1 MDKTQAARL
10 LVETLAAFVR
20 EEGEALAERLAEALA
35 ALLVPAEE
43 PPLEDEATP
52 AKKPARRR

>member
-20 EEGEALAERLAEALA
+20 EEGETLAERLAEALS
-35 ALLVPAEE
+35 ALLAPAEE
-43 PPLEDEATP
+43 PLLE
-52 AKKPARRR
+52 

>member
-35 ALLVPAEE
+35 SLLAPAEE
-43 PPLEDEATP
+43 PLEEEATS